1 MTPAQVRATYDEAY
15 ARRYE
20 ASFLFTPEYGFRDKM
35 LLELFL
41 LRMLSLQADAWLD
54 VACGTGFFLRHGRGN
69 PRLSCVGLDLSPA
82 MLALAR
88 EANPEGRFVEGDF
101 LAPHP
106 DFEGR
111 FALTSCMWGAYGLQE
126 SVAHVERLAGNLTRW
141 TRPGGTVFLPVF
153 DPARFVVLQS
163 EGRLMEGVTLRAPD
177 GTRWSY
183 LEPDGKLHEDVL
195 APPLEVMRAMFEP
208 AFESVEIRPYPDT
221 PGVPMAA
228 LIARGRREPVE
239 SSSNRFI
246 SGGVHHG

>member
-15 ARRYE
+15 ARRYD
-20 ASFLFTPEYGFRDKM
+20 ASFLLTTEYGFRNKTSI
-35 LLELFL
+35 ELFH
-41 LRMLSLQADAWLD
+41 LRMLTQQADSWLD
-54 VACGTGFFLRHGRGN
+54 VACGTGFFLRHGRGH
-69 PRLSCVGLDLSPA
+69 PGIACTGLDLSPA

-88 EANPEGRFVEGDF
+88 EANPDTRFVEGDF

-106 DFEGR
+106 DFEES

-126 SVAHVERLAGNLTRW
+126 SVAHVERLVENLIRW
-141 TRPGGTVFLPVF
+141 TRPGGTVFMPVF
-153 DPARFVVLQS
+153 DPVRFVALEA
-163 EGRLMEGVTLRAPD
+163 EGRLMNGVSLRSSD

-208 AFESVEIRPYPDT
+208 AFESVELTPYPDT

-228 LIARGRREPVE
+228 LTARGRRERPA
-239 SSSNRFI
+239 R
-246 SGGVHHG
+246 

>member
-20 ASFLFTPEYGFRDKM
+20 ASFLHTPAYGFREKTR
-35 LLELFL
+35 LELFL
-41 LRMLSLQADAWLD
+41 LRMLTLQADSWLD
-54 VACGTGFFLRHGRGN
+54 VACGTGFFLRHGRGH
-69 PRLSCVGLDLSPA
+69 PRLTCTGLDLSPA

-88 EANPEGRFVEGDF
+88 EANPGARFIEGDF

-106 DFEGR
+106 DLEGR

-126 SVAHVERLAGNLTRW
+126 SVAHVERLVENLIRW

-153 DPARFVVLQS
+153 DPARFVALQS
-163 EGRLMEGVTLRAPD
+163 EGRLMAGLSLRASD

-195 APPLEVMRAMFEP
+195 APPLEVMRAMFAP
-208 AFESVEIRPYPDT
+208 AFASVELTPYPDT

-228 LIARGRREPVE
+228 LTARGRR
-239 SSSNRFI
+239 
-246 SGGVHHG
+246 G